1 VRLLGRSA
9 RKEAVP
15 YALHPQYVE
24 ERAKLLARRPTPDDD
39 ATARPFGRLL
49 AVVVDV
55 GMQTYLFSVY
65 LFADGTI
72 TIYSSQ
78 GIHSTGLRGA
88 PKVVVAAQAIFE
100 EVEATFVEFSP
111 VEDISALPTPDRG
124 ISQILAR
131 TYEGDF
137 AVSDRLDSKNK
148 VVAKLTA
155 MALILS
161 QLARM
166 ALVEGFDRVEAGEVT
181 YQLAPGYRHVRSTL
195 LDWLPAPEEIPA
207 ATRVV
212 SVAVEIARA
221 EAKTVTSLFAFA
233 DGSTSVYSSDGMVAK
248 GLTGI
253 PGVAVAARALL
264 DSIEPAL
271 PAFGQV
277 ELIPLPQPGRV
288 QFVAH
293 VRHGEDGEYMELFAT
308 ASREEFADGS
318 HPLSAA
324 FERANELLRI
334 AG

>member
-1 VRLLGRSA
+1 MRLLGHSA
-9 RKEAVP
+9 RKKAVP

-24 ERAKLLARRPTPDDD
+24 AREKLLARRPIPNDDVP
-39 ATARPFGRLL
+39 ARPFGRLF

-55 GMQTYLFSVY
+55 GMDTYVVSVY
-65 LFADGTI
+65 LFANGTI
-72 TIYSSQ
+72 TICSSQ

-100 EVEATFVEFSP
+100 EVEAAFGEFSP
-111 VEDISALPTPDRG
+111 VEDISALP
-124 ISQILAR
+124 
-131 TYEGDF
+131 YEGDF
-137 AVSDRLDSKNK
+137 AVSDRLNSKNK
-148 VVAKLTA
+148 AVAKLAA
-155 MALILS
+155 MALILT

-195 LDWLPAPEEIPA
+195 LDWLPASKEIPA
-207 ATRVV
+207 AARVV
-212 SVAVEIARA
+212 SVAVEIAEA

-233 DGSTSVYSSDGMVAK
+233 DGSTSVYSSDGMVTK
-248 GLTGI
+248 GLTGR
-253 PGVAVAARALL
+253 PGVADAARALL

-271 PAFGQV
+271 SVFGTV

-293 VRHGEDGEYMELFAT
+293 ARLGGESEYAELFAT
-308 ASREEFADGS
+308 ASREGLVDGS
-318 HPLSAA
+318 NTLSAA
-324 FERANELLRI
+324 FDRASELLRI